1 MAKWIHFKTKFEA
14 MIAYLSGAMEF
25 ADDEGS
31 GWRKDLTKWLDDNL
45 GHQVYDPVIQ
55 SAALIKKY
63 GAKDYRNWKK
73 SDPKK
78 YADFIRI
85 CVDYDIETVRN
96 RTDYVICL
104 WDNNVLKGAGT
115 HAEVTLAYESK
126 KPVFLIN
133 KLSKTDLSGWIMA
146 CSTKIFND
154 FNSLK
159 PYLLDKYR

>member
-31 GWRKDLTKWLDDNL
+31 RWRKDLTKWLDKNL

-63 GAKDYRNWKK
+63 GASDYRKWKN

-115 HAEVTLAYESK
+115 HAEVTLAYESN

-133 KLSKTDLSGWIMA
+133 KLPKADLSGWIMA

>member
-1 MAKWIHFKTKFEA
+1 MDLNFSFNRSRVDMVKWIHFKTKFEA

-55 SAALIKKY
+55 SAALI
-63 GAKDYRNWKK
+63 
-73 SDPKK
+73 KK